1 MYDLNA
7 LEIGGMVYDPNA
19 LESGGTVYN
28 LSTLESR
35 GTMYDMNVLELG
47 STVYYMNAL
56 ESEGMIY
63 KLDALEF
70 RDTIYDLNALKIKG
84 TVYDLN
90 SLDIEENVAPKKL
103 AGHPFVI
110 NRTQSLILFPSA
122 IRMEASSVALLLASL
137 LFSAAS
143 AVDYTATNN
152 AGGTPGGARFDS
164 EIGLDYGKQVLAD
177 ASSFCWSIFQQ
188 PTEADRRSVQRIAL
202 IVESMDG
209 VAYNSNDE
217 IHLSAD
223 YVAGYSGDV
232 RTEITGVLYHE
243 VTHSWQWNGRGA
255 ANGGLIEGIADFV
268 RLKAGYAP
276 GHWVGPGGGDRWD
289 QGYDVTARFLDYC
302 EGLMAGFVAQLN
314 AKMRDGYSDD
324 FFQQLLG
331 KTVDQLWTDYK
342 AQYSG

>member
-1 MYDLNA
+1 
-7 LEIGGMVYDPNA
+7 
-19 LESGGTVYN
+19 
-28 LSTLESR
+28 
-35 GTMYDMNVLELG
+35 
-47 STVYYMNAL
+47 
-56 ESEGMIY
+56 
-63 KLDALEF
+63 
-70 RDTIYDLNALKIKG
+70 
-84 TVYDLN
+84 
-90 SLDIEENVAPKKL
+90 
-103 AGHPFVI
+103 
-110 NRTQSLILFPSA
+110 
-122 IRMEASSVALLLASL
+122 MEASSVALLLASL

-342 AQYSG
+342 AHAVCAFVYPTMCLAACLAVYPAICHSICPVVCPTVCPIVCPTVCPAICPIVCPTVCPVVVKRYINQDISKGNIDLEKGIGVVEDKHMGSSNKLRDEPKLEYQPLPGVPLVNEKP

>member
-1 MYDLNA
+1 
-7 LEIGGMVYDPNA
+7 
-19 LESGGTVYN
+19 
-28 LSTLESR
+28 
-35 GTMYDMNVLELG
+35 
-47 STVYYMNAL
+47 
-56 ESEGMIY
+56 MI
-63 KLDALEF
+63 F
-70 RDTIYDLNALKIKG
+70 
-84 TVYDLN
+84 
-90 SLDIEENVAPKKL
+90 
-103 AGHPFVI
+103 
-110 NRTQSLILFPSA
+110 ILSA

-137 LFSAAS
+137 LFSVAA

-164 EIGLDYGKQVLAD
+164 EIGLDYSKQVLAD

-188 PTEADRRSVQRIAL
+188 PTEADRRPVQRIAL
-202 IVESMDG
+202 IVESMGG

-243 VTHSWQWNGRGA
+243 VTHSWQWNGGGS

-314 AKMRDGYSDD
+314 AKMRDSYSDD

-342 AQYSG
+342 AMYSG